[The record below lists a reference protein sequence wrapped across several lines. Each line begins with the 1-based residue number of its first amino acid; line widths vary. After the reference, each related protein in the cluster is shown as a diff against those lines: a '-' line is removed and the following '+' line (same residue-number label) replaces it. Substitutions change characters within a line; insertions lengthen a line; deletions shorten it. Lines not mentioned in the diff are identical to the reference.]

1 MSTNVEYLRKFCANK
16 ISMAEVKKPIKEQTQ
31 TIVYKKRA
39 RCDGWYG
46 ARRIK
51 CVHYARC

>member
-16 ISMAEVKKPIKEQTQ
+16 IWMAEVKKPIKEQTQ

-51 CVHYARC
+51 RVHYARC